1 MSTENTIPQDTLTP
15 AQRVRSDWRTM
26 VEKLSYKAIVN
37 NLPFIGFL
45 ALLCVFYIS
54 NSHHA
59 IEMQRDMNKQTKD
72 LKELR
77 WKYTDMKSQL
87 LQSKKEGEI
96 IVHAS
101 AIGLKPPTMPAYKIK
116 SNNK

>member
-1 MSTENTIPQDTLTP
+1 MSTENTIPQDNLTP
-15 AQRVRSDWRTM
+15 AQRVRSDWRTL

-37 NLPFIGFL
+37 NIPYIGFV

-59 IEMQRDMNKQTKD
+59 IEMQRDINKETKD

-87 LQSKKEGEI
+87 LKSKKEEEI
-96 IVHAS
+96 IAHA
-101 AIGLKPPTMPAYKIK
+101 AALGLKPPMMPAYKVSAK
-116 SNNK
+116 